1 MYKVEYLI
9 LVNDSKSS
17 CTTVGALLH
26 LLQSDAD
33 IKIDKIGS
41 QVTYKS
47 NSFSLSVV
55 QGIAEISDDD
65 KTKNNNYFHIT
76 IVCSKT
82 GELQAFSSLLRS
94 IRKVVAPLLLAPA
107 ALQVIWDDVSI
118 HYGTKAYP
126 HISRTENLMR
136 KLITK
141 FMHINLGVAW
151 AENRIPDDV
160 QKSINAANSETTY
173 LYNVDFIKLKD
184 ILLSESYSRDRD
196 ALLKELKNS
205 KKDAFER
212 KEINALIPMSN
223 WEKYFSTD
231 VDFDAEELSNL
242 WSQLY
247 DLRCKVAHNKTF
259 TLDDLNSTLSLTK
272 KIDPLLTK
280 AINKLDHIHVDKDE
294 AEKILGD
301 AVANASKSD
310 PTTIKAFMNRY
321 ASLSRTTYRLT
332 TTLNKKDARRKFRQD
347 ILLMKTAG
355 YISSDDVDVLE
366 RVIEARNTLLHNI
379 NNDRDVS
386 EINDLSIELDS
397 ILSKLL
403 KISRNKGVGD
413 K

>member
-9 LVNDSKSS
+9 LVNDDKSS
-17 CTTVGALLH
+17 CTTVDALLH

-33 IKIDKIGS
+33 IRIEEKGS
-41 QVTYKS
+41 QIAYKS
-47 NSFSLSVV
+47 KSFSLLVV
-55 QGIAEISDDD
+55 QGATEANDGD
-65 KTKNNNYFHIT
+65 KTKNNTYFHIT

-82 GELQAFSSLLRS
+82 GDLQVFSSLLRS

-107 ALQVIWDDVSI
+107 ALQVLWDDVSI

-196 ALLKELKNS
+196 ALLRELKNS
-205 KKDAFER
+205 QKEAFKRE
-212 KEINALIPMSN
+212 EINALIPMSN

-231 VDFDAEELSNL
+231 VDFDADELSNL

-259 TLDDLNSTLSLTK
+259 TLDDLNATTSLTK
-272 KIDPLLTK
+272 KIDPLLIG
-280 AINKLDHIHVDKDE
+280 AINKLDHIHVDKEE

-301 AVANASKSD
+301 AVVNASKSD
-310 PTTIKAFMNRY
+310 PTVIKGFMNRY
-321 ASLSRTTYRLT
+321 ANLSRTTYKLT
-332 TTLNKKDARRKFRQD
+332 TPLNKKGARRKFRQD

-355 YISSDDVDVLE
+355 FINSDDVNILE
-366 RVIEARNTLLHNI
+366 RVIEARSALVHNI

-386 EINDLSIELDS
+386 EINDLSAELDAV
-397 ILSKLL
+397 LSKLQI
-403 KISRNKGVGD
+403 ISRNKEAEKV
-413 K
+413 